1 MTSKIVINTSEAPN
15 PVGPYNQAIKAGQ
28 FIYCSGQIAI
38 NPQSNSIEC
47 LGDVESETRQ
57 VLNNLKA
64 VLNSCGAE
72 MEDVIKTTIFLTDLR
87 NFEKVNDIYS
97 NFFSGS
103 NTPARACVEVSRLPK
118 NVSVEIDCVA
128 FVG

>member
-1 MTSKIVINTSEAPN
+1 MTSKIVIKTSEAPN